1 MLGRFV
7 KLRFIPLSTDVELL
21 FVRVVF
27 AGCIFLKHGYR
38 KVLHFHEMAQTFPDP
53 IHIGPVASLVF
64 ATASDAIC
72 TLFIIAGL
80 MTRLSSAYVAVI
92 IFVAW
97 SFHHHFMFF
106 AHTAD
111 HGEICVLYIAAM
123 TALVIGGPGRYSVD
137 ALLTKAEAAE

>member
-7 KLRFIPLSTDVELL
+7 KLRFIPSSTDVELL
-21 FVRVVF
+21 FVRLVF
-27 AGCIFLKHGYR
+27 AGSILLKHGYR

-64 ATASDAIC
+64 ATVSDA
-72 TLFIIAGL
+72 FIIAGL
-80 MTRLSSAYVAVI
+80 MTRLSSAYVAII

-97 SFHHHFMFF
+97 AFHHKFHVLRNE
-106 AHTAD
+106 AD

-123 TALVIGGPGRYSVD
+123 TAPVIGGPGRFSID
-137 ALLTKAEAAE
+137 ARLKD

>member
-1 MLGRFV
+1 
-7 KLRFIPLSTDVELL
+7 
-21 FVRVVF
+21 
-27 AGCIFLKHGYR
+27 
-38 KVLHFHEMAQTFPDP
+38 
-53 IHIGPVASLVF
+53 VF

-80 MTRLSSAYVAVI
+80 MTRLSSAYVAII

-106 AHTAD
+106 GHTAD